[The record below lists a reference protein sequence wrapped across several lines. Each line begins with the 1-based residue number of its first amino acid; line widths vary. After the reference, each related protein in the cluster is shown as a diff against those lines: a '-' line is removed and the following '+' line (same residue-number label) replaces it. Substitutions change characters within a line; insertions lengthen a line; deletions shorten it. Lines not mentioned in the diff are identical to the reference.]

1 MVEERVM
8 ERIRE
13 WVCEVDLET
22 AAVELAMVVEE
33 RVMAVVELAMVVE
46 ERVMVV
52 EERVMAV
59 VDRALVVE
67 ERAVEERAVAS

>member
-8 ERIRE
+8 ERIRD

-46 ERVMVV
+46 ERVM
-52 EERVMAV
+52 AV
-59 VDRALVVE
+59 VDRAVV
-67 ERAVEERAVAS
+67 VEERAVAS